1 VDAPY
6 NSACLGP
13 IHQRV
18 MIQKAK
24 SISTQIPA
32 VRSILEKA
40 KKNFPDPYHWQ
51 ISAWEYMFGENS
63 RDVLVIAGT
72 ASGKSFIFQCVH
84 FVAEDGVT
92 LIVSP
97 LTALMKDQVMQ

>member
-1 VDAPY
+1 
-6 NSACLGP
+6 
-13 IHQRV
+13 

-40 KKNFPDPYHWQ
+40 KKNFPDPYSWQ
-51 ISAWEYMFGENS
+51 ISAWEHLFDENS

-72 ASGKSFIFQCVH
+72 GSGKSRIFQCLH
-84 FVAEDGVT
+84 FVKENGVT
-92 LIVSP
+92 LIISP
-97 LTALMKDQVMQ
+97 LTALMKDQVLRIILWMR